1 MDNESTVLAFQ
12 RQQVEGI
19 RLILQGISMLTGN
32 MADALAMPEGPSGL
46 LAIGKNQME
55 EAFSADVEE
64 AKNEIP
70 TKAATG
76 SDRGKAGKP
85 TATAGKAAGTKQDVP
100 ATAGKVKQEESPK
113 PVKAAEAPKQMDIT
127 KPDEFFNEILGKEKI
142 KKDDVQRAMGFMLM
156 TLGRQGK
163 DPSAI
168 GEALAQFH
176 GARCLSELQE
186 EDYRGYIEAIR
197 VL

>member
-32 MADALAMPEGPSGL
+32 MAEALEMSEASSGL
-46 LAIGKNQME
+46 LVAGMNQTE
-55 EAFSADVEE
+55 KASAADAKE
-64 AKNEIP
+64 AKNKISA
-70 TKAATG
+70 KAETG
-76 SDRGKAGKP
+76 SGGGKAGKAP
-85 TATAGKAAGTKQDVP
+85 AEKAEGTKQDVTVP
-100 ATAGKVKQEESPK
+100 DSKAKQEESQK

-127 KPDEFFNEILGKEKI
+127 KPDEFFDEILGKEKI

-156 TLGRQGK
+156 TLGKKGK

-186 EDYRGYIEAIR
+186 EDFRGYIEMIR
-197 VL
+197 KL